1 MTTPIV
7 VLGIDAAS
15 PDLIR
20 GWAAEGK
27 LPHLAAALEQGL
39 SGEVHSVPGYFVG
52 STWPSF
58 STGLSPAG
66 HGFHR
71 IVQLRNGS
79 YEFFRPL
86 DEDRGI
92 GGDPFWRLAS
102 NAGRRVAVLDVPL
115 TRLEASLDGIQIVE
129 WGGHDS
135 VFGFQTLP
143 PELADEVMT
152 VAGPY
157 PAPVNCDADRPT
169 SEEFDRFVAQLES
182 AVTARTRLTLDLLGR
197 SEWDLFMQV
206 FTESHCV
213 GHQCWH
219 LHDPGH
225 PAHDADVR
233 SAIGDPLE
241 RVYRS
246 IDRGI
251 GEIWAAADDA
261 MVLIVAAH
269 GMSSFRGANL
279 LLPEILV
286 RLGVTHRR
294 PRRRRSIRAWSRA
307 ITRRGRRFLSVG
319 GTGEPGQTTRAV
331 VGPGSLPGVRLPSLR
346 FDAVTSPCFPI
357 ANGQPVS
364 GIRLNLVDRE
374 PSGVLR
380 PGPDSEKFVNDLR
393 RDLLEIIDERT
404 GDPLIVD
411 VAWTRSSFDGPQA
424 DALPDILVTWNDT
437 PTGTT
442 AHGDGHGATIVASS
456 PKIGTLTGTN
466 RYVRTGDHIPDGWF
480 TFLGPGVASG
490 ERKDPVSVMDFHPTL
505 CALLGVS
512 GSPVDGSVIP
522 ELV

>member
-1 MTTPIV
+1 MTSPIV

-15 PDLIR
+15 PELIR
-20 GWAAEGK
+20 RWAADGT
-27 LPHLAAALEQGL
+27 LPHLAAALEQGF
-39 SGEVHSVPGYFVG
+39 SGDVRSVPGYFVG

-86 DEDRGI
+86 DDESGVA
-92 GGDPFWRLAS
+92 GKAFWRLAS
-102 NAGRRVAVLDVPL
+102 EAGRNVAVLDVPL
-115 TRLEASLDGIQIVE
+115 TRLDPTLNGLQIVE

-135 VFGFQTLP
+135 VFGFETHP
-143 PELADEVMT
+143 ADLANDVIA

-157 PAPVNCDADRPT
+157 PAPVNCDAHRPAGRDF
-169 SEEFDRFVAQLES
+169 EGFVNRLES
-182 AVTARTRLTLDLLGR
+182 AVTARTRLTRELLGR
-197 SEWDLFMQV
+197 SNWDLFVQV
-206 FTESHCV
+206 FTESHCA

-219 LHDPGH
+219 LHDPDH
-225 PAHDADVR
+225 PAHDAAMR

-246 IDRGI
+246 IDRGV
-251 GEIWAAADDA
+251 GEILTNLDNVT
-261 MVLIVAAH
+261 VLILAAH

-294 PRRRRSIRAWSRA
+294 PRKRRTIRRMAGA
-307 ITRRGRRFLSVG
+307 LTRRGRHLV
-319 GTGEPGQTTRAV
+319 TGAHSGTRAGRPL
-331 VGPGSLPGVRLPSLR
+331 VGPGSLPGVRMPSLR
-346 FDAVTSPCFPI
+346 FDTITSPCFPI

-374 PSGVLR
+374 PTGVIKGDAEAER
-380 PGPDSEKFVNDLR
+380 FVEGLR
-393 RDLLEIIDERT
+393 RDLMNIVDERT
-404 GDPLIVD
+404 GGPLIVD
-411 VAWTRSSFDGPQA
+411 VAWTRDLFDGPEV
-424 DALPDILVTWNDT
+424 DALPDLLVTWNDT

-442 AHGDGHGATIVASS
+442 AHGDGRGATIVASS
-456 PKIGTLTGTN
+456 PKIGTVSGTN

-480 TFLGPGVASG
+480 TFLGPGLPSG
-490 ERKDPVSVMDFHPTL
+490 ERGEPVSVTDFHPTL
-505 CALLGVS
+505 CSLLGVD
-512 GSPVDGSVIP
+512 GSPVDGSPIA